1 LVALSSAFAVVYVF
15 SVMPLEQY
23 ASIYE
28 HVRVDTYVRHVVTY
42 ALYVYVCTGSGANDG
57 ATRIEQKSQLGKR
70 GAGPISLQAPGVVL

>member
-42 ALYVYVCTGSGANDG
+42 ALYVYVHAGSGANDG